1 MSKKLLHPEQVRD
14 WLVRR
19 YNNQH
24 KAWLIGGGEWPLRV
38 PLGTLTENEFSRD
51 VSAVRAWVDAW
62 EGWRGAGLLETEERR
77 WPRLGSQTLPTYVT
91 LASPLE
97 VAQWIG
103 QERRWGRA
111 CQRFDVMTQT
121 WAQLQGRA
129 GLERHFD
136 LLADYSDADF
146 NRLMSALTWFLANPR
161 SELYVR
167 QLPIEGVDTK
177 WIEKRSAVVVQLLGL
192 LRGESAEVDFFT
204 ATGLRKLT
212 HRVRMRVLC
221 PVLRAQMGGLKDVEG
236 PVEEFAQL
244 ALSPAAVLILE
255 NQESGVALPDMA
267 GVVAFLKLGNAV
279 SSLGAIP
286 WLTGVPAVYWGDID
300 THGMAILSRA
310 RKVLPGIRSVLMDEQ
325 TLVRFK
331 ELIVQEPTQHSDVEL
346 KELEPPERAVFGGL
360 RSGLWG
366 AKVRLEQERI
376 PWAFAFDAVQAAID
390 DAVVDVSDVGEEALG
405 TPVEG
410 QEVPPKLSEAE
421 AKELGIRDLEQII
434 NEQIGASEIR
444 NEEALRRR
452 IEDLLFDIDGM
463 LKESE
468 RRKDPHWW
476 RFADLRDDLV
486 DVLRAVK
493 GESLTTQGVAGP
505 SS

>member
-24 KAWLIGGGEWPLRV
+24 KAWLVGGGEWPLRV

-51 VSAVRAWVDAW
+51 VSTVRAWVEAW
-62 EGWRGAGLLETEERR
+62 EGWRGTGLLETEERK
-77 WPRLGSQTLPTYVT
+77 WPRLGVQTLPTYVM
-91 LASPLE
+91 LASALE

-103 QERRWGRA
+103 QERRWERA
-111 CQRFDVMTQT
+111 CRRFEVMTQT
-121 WAQLQGRA
+121 WKQLRERA

-146 NRLMSALTWFLANPR
+146 NRLMSSLNWFLANPR
-161 SELYVR
+161 SGLYVR

-177 WIEKRSAVVVQLLGL
+177 WIEKRSSVVVQLLGL
-192 LRGESAEVDFFT
+192 LRGYAAEVDFFT

-212 HRVRMRVLC
+212 HRIRMRVLC
-221 PVLRAQMGGLKDVEG
+221 PLLRGQLGGLSDVEA
-236 PVEEFAQL
+236 PLEDLAQL
-244 ALSPAAVLILE
+244 KLLPKALLILE

-267 GVVAFLKLGNAV
+267 GVVAFMKLGNAV
-279 SSLGAIP
+279 SSLASIP
-286 WLTGVPAVYWGDID
+286 WLTGLPAVYWGDID
-300 THGMAILSRA
+300 TYGMAILSRA

-331 ELIVQEPTQHSDVEL
+331 ELIVQEPTQHSDIELNEL
-346 KELEPPERAVFGGL
+346 KPSERAVFDGL

-366 AKVRLEQERI
+366 AKLRLEQERI
-376 PWAFAFDAVQAAID
+376 PWGLAFDAIQAAIGE
-390 DAVVDVSDVGEEALG
+390 AVAEAPDGGEETLG
-405 TPVEG
+405 TPIEG
-410 QEVPPKLSEAE
+410 QGAPSRLSQSD
-421 AKELGIRDLEQII
+421 AKELCIRDLEQIFD
-434 NEQIGASEIR
+434 EQIAASKILT
-444 NEEALRRR
+444 EEALQRRV
-452 IEDLLFDIDGM
+452 EDLLFEVDEM

-468 RRKDPHWW
+468 RRNAPHWW

-486 DVLRAVK
+486 DVLRAVN
-493 GESLTTQGVAGP
+493 ERPALP
-505 SS
+505 EIE

>member
-19 YNNQH
+19 FNNQH
-24 KAWLIGGGEWPLRV
+24 KAWLVGGGEWPLRV
-38 PLGTLTENEFSRD
+38 PLGTLTENEFSVD
-51 VSAVRAWVDAW
+51 VSTVRIWVDAW
-62 EGWRGAGLLETEERR
+62 AGWRGPGVLETDERK
-77 WPRLGSQTLPTYVT
+77 WPRLGSQTLPTYVM
-91 LASPLE
+91 LASALE

-103 QERRWGRA
+103 QEHRWGRA

-121 WAQLQGRA
+121 WAQLRERA

-136 LLADYSDADF
+136 QLADYSDADF
-146 NRLMSALTWFLANPR
+146 NRLMSALSWFLANPR

-192 LRGESAEVDFFT
+192 LRGDSAEVDFFT

-212 HRVRMRVLC
+212 HRIRMRVLC
-221 PVLRAQMGGLKDVEG
+221 PLLRVQMGGLRDVEV
-236 PVEEFAQL
+236 PVEELAQL
-244 ALSPAAVLILE
+244 ALLPAAVLILE
-255 NQESGVALPDMA
+255 NQESGVALPDMS

-279 SSLGAIP
+279 SSLGSIP

-300 THGMAILSRA
+300 SYGIAILSRA

-325 TLVRFK
+325 TLLRFK
-331 ELIVQEPTQHSDVEL
+331 ELIVHEPTQHSDVEL
-346 KELEPPERAVFGGL
+346 SELNPSERAVFDGL
-360 RSGLWG
+360 RSGQWG

-376 PWAFAFDAVQAAID
+376 PWSIAFDAVQVALRAAV
-390 DAVVDVSDVGEEALG
+390 AEASGETQGALVSVDEA
-405 TPVEG
+405 
-410 QEVPPKLSEAE
+410 PPRLSHAE
-421 AKELGIRDLEQII
+421 AKDIRVRDLEQII
-434 NEQIGASEIR
+434 SEQIGASEIL
-444 NEEALRRR
+444 NEAALQRRV
-452 IEDLLFDIDGM
+452 EDLLFEVDQM
-463 LKESE
+463 LQESQ

-493 GESLTTQGVAGP
+493 GERLSADGEMP
-505 SS
+505 SH

>member
-24 KAWLIGGGEWPLRV
+24 KAWLVGGGEWPLRV
-38 PLGTLTENEFSRD
+38 PLGTLTENEFAGD
-51 VSAVRAWVDAW
+51 VSTVRAWVDAW
-62 EGWRGAGLLETEERR
+62 EGWRGAGLLETEERK
-77 WPRLGSQTLPTYVT
+77 WPRLGAQTLPTHVM
-91 LASPLE
+91 LASGVE

-111 CQRFDVMTQT
+111 CQRFNVMTQT
-121 WAQLQGRA
+121 WAQLRERA

-146 NRLMSALTWFLANPR
+146 NRLMSALSWFLANPR

-177 WIEKRSAVVVQLLGL
+177 WIEKRSSVVVQLLGL
-192 LRGESAEVDFFT
+192 LRGETAEVDFFT

-212 HRVRMRVLC
+212 HRIRVRVLC
-221 PVLRAQMGGLKDVEG
+221 PHLRTRLGGLSDVEA
-236 PVEEFAQL
+236 PVEELAQL
-244 ALSPAAVLILE
+244 SLSPAAVLIVE

-267 GVVAFLKLGNAV
+267 GVVAFMKLGNAV
-279 SSLGAIP
+279 SSLGSIS
-286 WLTGVPAVYWGDID
+286 WLTRVPAVYWGDID
-300 THGMAILSRA
+300 TYGIAILSRA
-310 RKVLPGIRSVLMDEQ
+310 RKVLPGIRSVLMDDQ
-325 TLVRFK
+325 TLLRFK

-346 KELEPPERAVFGGL
+346 NELTPSEKAVFDGL

-366 AKVRLEQERI
+366 PKVRLEQERI
-376 PWAFAFDAVQAAID
+376 PWSIAFDAVQAALEEAVAEASGESQ
-390 DAVVDVSDVGEEALG
+390 DALVPVGEA
-405 TPVEG
+405 
-410 QEVPPKLSEAE
+410 PPRLSQAE
-421 AKELGIRDLEQII
+421 AKERRIRDLERIFD
-434 NEQIGASEIR
+434 EQIGASEIL
-444 NEEALRRR
+444 NEEALQRRL
-452 IEDLLFDIDGM
+452 EDLLFEIDQM
-463 LKESE
+463 LRESQ
-468 RRKDPHWW
+468 RRNDPHWW

-493 GESLTTQGVAGP
+493 GERLSADGGTGGRE
-505 SS
+505 